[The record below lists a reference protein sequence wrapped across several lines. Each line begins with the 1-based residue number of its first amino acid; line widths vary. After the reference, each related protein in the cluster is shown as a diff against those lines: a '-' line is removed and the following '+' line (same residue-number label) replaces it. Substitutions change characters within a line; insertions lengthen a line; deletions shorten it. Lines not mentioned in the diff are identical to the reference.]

1 MAVCGIKF
9 IDLTKDAIKI
19 LGFLFS
25 NNNEN
30 IELER
35 NFKKAIIGIEKAL
48 RMWRRIYLTL
58 KGTNIIFKTLALSKF
73 VFLAQVSPI
82 ANESKGILMELQQ
95 CKS

>member
-30 IELER
+30 IELAII
-35 NFKKAIIGIEKAL
+35 KKAIIGIEKAL